1 MSMMVLALAALKQKI
16 WPTMYCLTAG
26 RDSRLLLGYVIA
38 TEGPGHT
45 EPHHSCLQ
53 IFAIGAAQ
61 PNGAPVAVVP
71 ARLALDLVSAGSEHN
86 RLPGD
91 RSMRTSCEAGTH
103 SLVLE

>member
-1 MSMMVLALAALKQKI
+1 MVLALAALKQKI

-61 PNGAPVAVVP
+61 PRWCARSGRARASRTRPCVRRQRTQQAP
-71 ARLALDLVSAGSEHN
+71 R
-86 RLPGD
+86 
-91 RSMRTSCEAGTH
+91 
-103 SLVLE
+103 